1 LEVINNVKLNGHNI
15 IVFALP
21 RVNSEIESTN
31 YTTARLL
38 ARNNTVYYVENPYTL
53 KDYFKFRK
61 SSDYSSRKEF
71 LSLFSTKVAKTDTN
85 NLFLIFPPVIF
96 SINFLP
102 EGKFFRF
109 LLGINEFLIS
119 FKLKR
124 IFRELKIK
132 NYIYINSFNFH
143 YPTLARF
150 LEPDFT
156 VYHCLDPLV
165 FFFNRKHGDR
175 SEEILSKDSDAVI
188 CSSKALYEEKRVF
201 NPNTYFVPNAADL
214 SHSSKVL
221 DPELKV
227 NERLN
232 GLKSPVIG
240 YFGAIERRMDYAMLK
255 TVIESNL
262 DKTFVFVGPVTEEF
276 VPEGFR
282 KLPNIKFTG
291 PVPYHEMPSVVKGF
305 DVALIPFKKDEVSNT
320 IFPLKLFEYL
330 GAGKSVVCTD
340 FNMDLAEFTEGT
352 VEFCSDAK
360 SFSEAIGNAIK
371 LDSPERKED
380 RLKVASQ
387 NTWERRVDEIAAII
401 HQGITNN

>member
-1 LEVINNVKLNGHNI
+1 MKLNGQNI

-38 ARNNTVYYVENPYTL
+38 ARENTVYYVENPYTL

-61 SSDYSSRKEF
+61 SPEYSIRKNY
-71 LSLFSTKVAKTDTN
+71 LSLFNTKVAKTDTD

-102 EGKFFRF
+102 EGGLFRF
-109 LLGINEFLIS
+109 LLSINEFLIS

-124 IFRELKIK
+124 VLKELKVR

-150 LEPDFT
+150 LKPDFT
-156 VYHCLDPLV
+156 LYHCLDPLV
-165 FFFNRKHGDR
+165 FFFNRKHGDK
-175 SEEILSKDSDAVI
+175 SEEILATNSDAVI
-188 CSSKALYEEKRVF
+188 CSSRALYEEKRVF
-201 NPNTYFVPNAADL
+201 NTNTYFVPNAADL

-221 DPELKV
+221 NPDLKV
-227 NERLN
+227 NKRLE
-232 GLKSPVIG
+232 GLQSPVIG
-240 YFGAIERRMDYAMLK
+240 YFGAIERRIDYPMLK
-255 TVIESNL
+255 AVIEKNQ
-262 DKTFVFVGPVTEEF
+262 DKTFVFVGPVTNEF
-276 VPEGFR
+276 VPEEFR
-282 KLPNIKFTG
+282 TLPNIKFTG
-291 PVPYHEMPSVVKGF
+291 PVPYDEMPSVVKGF

-330 GAGKSVVCTD
+330 GAGKPVVCTD
-340 FNMDLAEFTEGT
+340 FNMDLAEFTGNT

-360 SFSEAIGNAIK
+360 SFSDAIEKALK
-371 LDSPERKED
+371 LDNPERRDD
-380 RLKVASQ
+380 RLEVASQ

-401 HQGITNN
+401 QQGMTNN